1 MANESFE
8 AIAYTVRGDE
18 VTVDLVSDISDAES
32 QLTVRV
38 IREPAPG
45 YGWEERVEL
54 VDVTGDPD
62 GAAWLHANAGSVI
75 RQCGYR
81 AAERG
86 EVATWN

>member
-1 MANESFE
+1 MASERFE
-8 AIAYTVRGDE
+8 AIAYTVRGNE
-18 VTVDLVSDISDAES
+18 VTVDLVSDASSAES
-32 QLTVRV
+32 RLVVRML
-38 IREPAPG
+38 REPAPG

-54 VDVTGDPD
+54 VDVQGDPD